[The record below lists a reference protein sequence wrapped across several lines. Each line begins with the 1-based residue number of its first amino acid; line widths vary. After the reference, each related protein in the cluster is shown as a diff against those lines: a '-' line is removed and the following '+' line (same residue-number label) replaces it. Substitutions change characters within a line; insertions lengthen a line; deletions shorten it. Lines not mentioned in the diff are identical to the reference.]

1 MKKGLRIFTSDVI
14 LWIVLLF
21 LSNGFFMLLAWL
33 AYPAFFP
40 VLIAVMLM
48 FSLALTGIGLW
59 RNALR
64 RKKIEESFYAFLS
77 EPDRKHE
84 NELIKALGHSFTPLV
99 LQLGF
104 NIRSS
109 EHLTGES
116 RKKALAYEEFI
127 EAWVHEIKTPLSL
140 AALVLDNRRD
150 EMSERVHQRFEHIK
164 YKISEDVD
172 RILYYGR
179 MQASHSDYSY
189 EAVLLSDCCK
199 TVLEE
204 LSSFI
209 EEKKAEVI
217 TKMGEIRVV
226 TDEKTLQFVLTQI
239 VSNSLKYSVSGKK
252 AVIRL
257 EAGISEDGKRYNLE
271 ITDNGPGVPAA
282 DLPFIFD
289 KGFTGNHTNRKKATG
304 IGLFLVKHFCDE
316 MQIEIQAE
324 SVYGEGLKIILQFP
338 IVNPFREQ

>member
-1 MKKGLRIFTSDVI
+1 MKKGLRFFTPDVI
-14 LWIVLLF
+14 LWIVLLL
-21 LSNGFFMLLAWL
+21 LSNVFFTLLAWL
-33 AYPAFFP
+33 AYPASFP
-40 VLIAVMLM
+40 GLITVMLM
-48 FSLALTGIGLW
+48 FSFALTGIGLW
-59 RNALR
+59 RSALR
-64 RKKIEESFYAFLS
+64 RKKIEEAFFAFLS
-77 EPDRKHE
+77 EPDRRHE
-84 NELIKALGHSFTPLV
+84 NELIKALGHSLAPLV
-99 LQLGF
+99 QQLGF
-104 NIRSS
+104 NIRNSDY
-109 EHLTGES
+109 LTGES

-164 YKISEDVD
+164 YKIGEDVD
-172 RILYYGR
+172 RILYYAR
-179 MQASHSDYSY
+179 MQSSHSDYSY

-204 LSSFI
+204 LSAFI

-217 TKMGEIRVV
+217 TKMGDIRVV

-239 VSNSLKYSVSGKK
+239 IGNSLKYSGSAKK
-252 AVIRL
+252 GVIR
-257 EAGISEDGKRYNLE
+257 EAGISEDEKRINLE

-324 SVYGEGLKIILQFP
+324 SVYGEGLKILLQFP
-338 IVNPFREQ
+338 VVNPFRE